1 MVKKISKFCISCLIV
16 ITLGSCSLA
25 GTWVYERLD
34 SYIADYFKDFANFTN
49 AQNQEIEL
57 ISEEFLNWFTENELE
72 KVKLLLNSLKSIDL
86 ENPEKDI
93 STAYREG
100 EDLVRRINQYFEKP
114 IINFS
119 RNLNEDQIDE
129 IAQHFEKLRQ
139 DREKERA
146 KEGKEYKERLL
157 DNYISG
163 FDRIGIKL
171 RDKQIE
177 EVKLKLGN
185 HIEIRQEW
193 SDLQQRWIEEFIQL
207 LKNGDS
213 PNYDIEMSIYLNS
226 FESLGSKGFR
236 DKIDQNEALAIK
248 IISDVF
254 KSIDERQI
262 KGFNKSLNI
271 YLRSIDRI
279 LLNRKI
285 N

>member
-1 MVKKISKFCISCLIV
+1 MA
-16 ITLGSCSLA
+16 GS
-25 GTWVYERLD
+25 WVYERLD

-72 KVKLLLNSLKSIDL
+72 KVKLLLNSLKSINL

-93 STAYREG
+93 SSAYREG
-100 EDLVRRINQYFEKP
+100 ENLFRRINQYFEKP

-163 FDRIGIKL
+163 FDRVGIKL

-193 SDLQQRWIEEFIQL
+193 SDLQQSWIKEFIQL
-207 LKNGDS
+207 LKKSDS
-213 PNYDIEMSIYLNS
+213 PNYDIEMSVYLNS
-226 FESLGSKGFR
+226 FESLGSKSFR

>member
-1 MVKKISKFCISCLIV
+1 MA
-16 ITLGSCSLA
+16 GS
-25 GTWVYERLD
+25 WVYERLD
-34 SYIADYFKDFANFTN
+34 SYIADYFKDFANFTKE
-49 AQNQEIEL
+49 QNQEIEL
-57 ISEEFLNWFTENELE
+57 ISEEFLNWFTINELE
-72 KVKLLLNSLKSIDL
+72 KVKLLLTNLKNINL

-93 STAYREG
+93 SSAYREG
-100 EDLVRRINQYFEKP
+100 EDLFRRINQYFEKP

-119 RNLNEDQIDE
+119 RNLSQKQIDE
-129 IAQHFEKLRQ
+129 VAQHFEKLRQ

-146 KEGKEYKERLL
+146 KERKGYQDRLL

-171 RDKQIE
+171 RDEQIE
-177 EVKLKLGN
+177 EVKLKLRN

-193 SDLQQRWIEEFIQL
+193 SDLQQSWIEEFIQL
-207 LKNGDS
+207 LKNSDS
-213 PNYDIEMSIYLNS
+213 PNYDIEMSVYLNS